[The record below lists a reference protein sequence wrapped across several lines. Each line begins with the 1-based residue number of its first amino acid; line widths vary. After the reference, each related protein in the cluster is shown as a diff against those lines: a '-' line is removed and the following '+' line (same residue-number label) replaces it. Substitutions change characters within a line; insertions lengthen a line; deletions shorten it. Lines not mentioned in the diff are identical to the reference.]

1 MSKRAQFICYYAVVG
16 FLVIRGFQNVA
27 QSGQGISVVQN
38 DGYTVIGGILLLIAG
53 ILIGYDLGRRK
64 MQNSKK
70 APVKKK

>member
-1 MSKRAQFICYYAVVG
+1 MSKRAQFFCYYAVVG

-27 QSGQGISVVQN
+27 QSGQGVSVVQN

-64 MQNSKK
+64 MQSGIRTSKK
-70 APVKKK
+70 K